1 MTRTPDP
8 ARLHAIYDREVAQFA
23 ARTPKSAILSKRAH
37 RVMPDGVPMAW
48 MAGLHR
54 HPALFVTGGQA
65 SAFHDVDGNTYVDFN
80 LADLSNTVG
89 YGANA
94 VTRRMSA
101 QAERGMQFLLPGE
114 DAVAVAEALAG
125 RTDLPFWQFTISA
138 SSANTEVIRISRA
151 YTGRQKIVMFDG
163 KYHGHIDA
171 TLASGGAPGA
181 NDPATP
187 EGMGLSPSA
196 LADAINVPFNDLTA
210 LETALES
217 GDIALVIAEPAL
229 TNCTL
234 VLPDPGFLDAVCQL
248 ARKYGAL
255 VCLDET
261 HTWQLTYGGFV
272 RAEALSPDFVTL
284 GKGLGSATPL
294 GAYGM
299 TAPLGG
305 FVERHRDLYDSPHRG
320 LAIGGTTFGSALT
333 MAAARAMLEE
343 VATPEAYDRMSAL
356 GGRLADGIDR
366 VIAAHDLPWRAF
378 RYGPRSGF
386 CQTPALPRN
395 YDEAYPSMDI
405 AFSDAFRV
413 FMANRGIW
421 EAIFSAGP
429 QVSFAHLPA
438 DIDLYV
444 ELAGAF
450 MAEVLA

>member
-1 MTRTPDP
+1 MTRAPDP
-8 ARLHAIYDREVAQFA
+8 ARLLAIYDREVAQFA

-48 MAGLHR
+48 MVGLHR

-65 SAFHDVDGNTYVDFN
+65 SAFNDVDGNTYVDFN

-114 DAVAVAEALAG
+114 DAVAVAESLAR
-125 RTDLPFWQFTISA
+125 RTNLPLWQFTISA
-138 SSANTEVIRISRA
+138 SSANTEVIRIARA
-151 YTGRQKIVMFDG
+151 FTDHQKIVMFDG

-171 TLASGGAPGA
+171 TMASGGAPGA
-181 NDPATP
+181 NAPAAP

-196 LADAINVPFNDLTA
+196 SADAINVPFNDLAA
-210 LETALES
+210 LEAALES

-261 HTWQLTYGGFV
+261 HTWQLAFGGFV

-284 GKGLGSATPL
+284 GKGLGSGTPL

-299 TAPLGG
+299 TATLGG
-305 FVERHRDLYDSPHRG
+305 FVERHRGLYDSPQRG

-333 MAAARAMLEE
+333 MSAARAMLED
-343 VATPEAYDRMSAL
+343 VATQGAYDRISAL
-356 GGRLADGIDR
+356 GARLADGIDR
-366 VIAAHDLPWRAF
+366 VIAAHDLPWCAF

-386 CQTPALPRN
+386 CLTPALPRN
-395 YDEAYPSMDI
+395 YDEAYPSMDL

-421 EAIFSAGP
+421 AAIFSAGP

-450 MAEVLA
+450 VTDALT